1 MVRWESVRVVTGIA
15 AHKNWLIHQ
24 TDVQTAFLYGFL
36 EGFEVSIEQSEGF
49 VCPCQE
55 SKVCKLHRALY
66 GLKQSPR
73 AWYLR
78 VGTFLRTHSLSMS
91 SAGPTYTFNTC
102 NHQCVIILILYVDDL
117 MITSSCLS
125 LIRDLQALLHSEFRM
140 MDLGDIQKFL
150 GVDFTRT
157 PENIFLHQSQY
168 AKQIL
173 ADFCMEDAHP
183 TYVPMTE
190 GLQLRKDT
198 QTPPCDPFLYRALV
212 GQLQWLITKTCFDV
226 ARVVGKITS
235 NHVFP

>member
-1 MVRWESVRVVTGIA
+1 M
-15 AHKNWLIHQ
+15 
-24 TDVQTAFLYGFL
+24 
-36 EGFEVSIEQSEGF
+36 
-49 VCPCQE
+49 
-55 SKVCKLHRALY
+55 
-66 GLKQSPR
+66 
-73 AWYLR
+73 
-78 VGTFLRTHSLSMS
+78 
-91 SAGPTYTFNTC
+91 
-102 NHQCVIILILYVDDL
+102 IILILYVDDL

-198 QTPPCDPFLYRALV
+198 QTPPCDPFLYRSSTRRPASVAYYKNMLRRCPCSR
-212 GQLQWLITKTCFDV
+212 QNHKQPCFPMIDPEI
-226 ARVVGKITS
+226 R
-235 NHVFP
+235 N